1 MKVIRKGE
9 VTREEMTHAPIF
21 VGGKVSRQD
30 LVGAEISKYFIFG
43 FVEFGAGAR
52 NKFHSHTSDQILFV
66 TKGRGIVATEDE
78 EVVVREGDTILIP
91 VGEKHWHG
99 AAPDSD
105 FTHIQVRT
113 SDSETQIL
121 E

>member
-1 MKVIRKGE
+1 MRVIRKGE
-9 VTREEMTHAPIF
+9 VKGEEMTHAPIF
-21 VGGKVSRQD
+21 VGGKVYRHD
-30 LVGAEISKYFIFG
+30 LVDGELSKYFIFG
-43 FVEFGAGAR
+43 TVEFEAGAR
-52 NKFHSHTSDQILFV
+52 NKFHSHSCDQILFV

-113 SDSETQIL
+113 SDSDTQIL